1 MFEFTKGN
9 FFKFGYED
17 TGWFVNRT
25 STKQK
30 FVCEYGPAEQRMGFR
45 DANIAAAKYIEKIA
59 TDDIY
64 IMMSGGADSEIT
76 AWSFVD
82 AGIPFKA
89 AIMRFDNNKNEHDI
103 SWADKFCAKHNIPI
117 SYYDIEI
124 ERFLLSEQFER
135 IVRKYQTT
143 TERAASIWCA
153 EQIPGFSVLGQGEP
167 VVTKS
172 FGTWWFQ
179 EKEKICTWNK
189 YWIFNNIPGI
199 PGFHQFSPEQMLSV
213 LEDQMTLDLINDK
226 TDYWSNDKFKHLFY
240 QKHYPEFEIRNK
252 YTGFEKLAKTL
263 ERCRGMV
270 VTTFPYVNGEW
281 QIPIEQAL
289 EIFRPLEKRILDA

>member
-1 MFEFTKGN
+1 MFEFTKDN

-25 STKQK
+25 SPTQK
-30 FVCEYGPAEQRMGFR
+30 FICEYGPASSRMGFR
-45 DANIAAAKYIEKIA
+45 DANVAAAKYIASIA

-76 AWSFVD
+76 AWSFID

-103 SWADKFCAKHNIPI
+103 SWAQKFCAKHNIPI
-117 SYYDIEI
+117 VYYDIEI
-124 ERFLLSEQFER
+124 EEFLLGDQFER
-135 IVRKYQTT
+135 IIRKYQTT

-153 EQIPGFSVLGQGEP
+153 DQIPGFAVLGQGEP

-172 FGTWWFQ
+172 FGKWWFQ

-189 YWIFNNIPGI
+189 YWIFNDRPGI
-199 PGFHQFSPEQMLSV
+199 PGFHQFSPEQMLAV
-213 LEDQMTLDLINDK
+213 LEDQMTLDLIDDK
-226 TDYWSNDKFKHLFY
+226 TEYWSNDKFKHQFY
-240 QKHYPEFEIRNK
+240 RKHYPEFEIRTK
-252 YTGFEKLAKTL
+252 YAGFERLSKTV
-263 ERCRGMV
+263 EKCRTMV
-270 VTTFPYVNGEW
+270 LSTFPYVNGEW
-281 QIPIEQAL
+281 QVPIEQAL
-289 EIFRPLEKRILDA
+289 EIFRPAEGTIDV